1 MEKGTL
7 ESLLCIPP
15 SGRGPTH
22 LDGANDLLPTIIRK
36 QANLRDYIPTME
48 KTTRGEINELISK
61 LTP

>member
-22 LDGANDLLPTIIRK
+22 LDG
-36 QANLRDYIPTME
+36 
-48 KTTRGEINELISK
+48 NEPEMLNVHTLQLK
-61 LTP
+61 FVGQLHNRNT